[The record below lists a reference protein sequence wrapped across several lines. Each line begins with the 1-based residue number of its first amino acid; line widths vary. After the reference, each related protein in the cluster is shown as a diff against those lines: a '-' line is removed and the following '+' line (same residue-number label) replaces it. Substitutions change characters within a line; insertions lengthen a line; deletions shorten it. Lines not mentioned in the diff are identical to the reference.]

1 MSAENTTDTKSSRRR
16 RRLAEAEA
24 KSKIES
30 AEDAAEEV
38 DEVEDDEDDSDE
50 TTTSRGL
57 TAKKGRPTPGRR
69 NRVEEEEEGNTVTRT
84 VGGVRGYFEDTM
96 EELRKVTWPTR
107 EETLRLTGIVL
118 VVTIIAS
125 LLLGFISLIFAELVR
140 VGVAQPLLLVG
151 VFVVFVLAV
160 LGFIFYTTRS
170 SGTSY

>member
-30 AEDAAEEV
+30 AEEADEDV

-84 VGGVRGYFEDTM
+84 VGGLRGYFQDTA

-118 VVTIIAS
+118 VVTVIAS
-125 LLLGFISLIFAELVR
+125 VLLGLISLLFAELVR
-140 VGVAQPLLLVG
+140 VGVAQPILLVG

-160 LGFIFYTTRS
+160 LGFVFYTTRS

>member
-16 RRLAEAEA
+16 RRLAEADQKNQIVA
-24 KSKIES
+24 
-30 AEDAAEEV
+30 AEDAAEDV

-69 NRVEEEEEGNTVTRT
+69 NRVDDEEEGNTVTRT
-84 VGGVRGYFEDTM
+84 VGGLRGYFQDTS

-118 VVTIIAS
+118 AVTIVCSIA
-125 LLLGFISLIFAELVR
+125 LGLISLAFTELVR
-140 VGVAQPLLLVG
+140 YGIANPVALVAI
-151 VFVVFVLAV
+151 FVVFVAAV
-160 LGFIFYTTRS
+160 LGFLYFTTRS